1 MWWDMNDAIR
11 MQISAFVDGELPG
24 NEAEM
29 LLRRMSQDAELRQ
42 QFADYLAAGRLIR
55 GERSIPGMDRLR
67 DRIAAAV
74 DERSLQEDIEVVGQD
89 APRYVRR
96 LAGVAIAASVALA
109 GIFGLQQTLGVS
121 DQPDAT
127 AIENVA
133 DSNLPDVIYTVPD
146 ASDDMLR
153 EYRLSHGATWLDLGS
168 GSVNARL
175 VSLQSQGVL
184 VGVDADDRLLDG
196 TDDPASDESTNK
208 PDEQTP

>member
-1 MWWDMNDAIR
+1 
-11 MQISAFVDGELPG
+11 MQISAYVDGELPG

-42 QFADYLAAGRLIR
+42 QFADYLATGRMIR
-55 GERSIPGMDRLR
+55 GERSVAGMDRLR

-74 DERSLQEDIEVVGQD
+74 DERPLQEDIEIVGKD
-89 APRYVRR
+89 TPRHMRR

-109 GIFGLQQTLGVS
+109 AIFGLQQTLVVS
-121 DQPDAT
+121 DQPDT
-127 AIENVA
+127 AIDNVA
-133 DSNLPDVIYTVPD
+133 DRNLPEAIYTVPD
-146 ASDDMLR
+146 ASDNILR

-184 VGVDADDRLLDG
+184 VDVDAGDRLLDG
-196 TDDPASDESTNK
+196 SNYPASDESTNT
-208 PDEQTP
+208 PDEKTH

>member
-1 MWWDMNDAIR
+1 
-11 MQISAFVDGELPG
+11 MQISAYVDGELPG

-42 QFADYLAAGRLIR
+42 QVADYLATGRMIR
-55 GERSIPGMDRLR
+55 GERSVPGMDRLR
-67 DRIAAAV
+67 DRISAAV
-74 DERSLQEDIEVVGQD
+74 DERPLQEDTEIVGKD
-89 APRYVRR
+89 APRYMRR

-109 GIFGLQQTLGVS
+109 AIFGLQQMLVVS
-121 DQPDAT
+121 DQPDT
-127 AIENVA
+127 AIDNVA
-133 DSNLPDVIYTVPD
+133 QSNLPEAIYTVPD

-184 VGVDADDRLLDG
+184 VDVAADDRLPVG
-196 TDDPASDESTNK
+196 SNDPASDESTNT